1 MNNFQWIWQYVV
13 KNRYKLIIAM
23 IFFLISTALILVNP
37 YVMGQIVDRVIDGHE
52 DSLLVPLLLVMIGVT
67 VARTITRY
75 IYQILFEQT
84 GQNSLFDLRMD
95 MYDKLHELDFD
106 FFNHN
111 RVGDIMTRMTGDTD
125 AIRHFISWVSYQ
137 VLECVFYFIV
147 SILIMLTISWQL
159 TLALVAVTP
168 IIFWLTQAM
177 AKAQHPMF
185 FAIRQ
190 SFSRLNSMVEE
201 NISGNRIVKAF
212 VREDFEI
219 SKFNEHNDDYKQRN
233 LAAAN
238 VSKTYLPWQ
247 DGIANSLN
255 VIALIF
261 GGYLVIQ
268 NKMTLG
274 DLVVFNG
281 YLWMLNQ
288 PMRMSGWLIND
299 IERFSASCVKIR
311 QMLATKPEIEVET
324 TEEPLRIKG
333 DVTFENVTFHFQD
346 DPEHNILTDVSFSA
360 KAGQTIG
367 IIGET
372 GSGKTTLIN
381 LISRF
386 YDPSSGQVLID
397 GQDVRQYPIRQ
408 LRDNISMVMQDVFL
422 FSNSITENISFGR
435 PNLDTGYIQSVA
447 RVADADGFIERMPEG
462 YETIVGERGVGLS
475 GGQKQRISLARALA
489 KDPAILMLDD
499 TTSAVDM
506 ETETKIQHELAG
518 LTTKKTTFIIANRIS
533 SVRDADLILL
543 LEKGRIV
550 EAGKHE
556 VLMQQQGRY
565 YDVFQK
571 QLGLEKGE
579 QIGQTK

>member
-1 MNNFQWIWQYVV
+1 MNNFQWIWQYV
-13 KNRYKLIIAM
+13 KANRKKIVVALILFI
-23 IFFLISTALILVNP
+23 ISTGLILVNP
-37 YVMGQIVDRVIDGHE
+37 YIMGLIVDRVIDAHQ
-52 DSLLVPLLLVMIGVT
+52 DALLVPLLLLMIGIT
-67 VARTITRY
+67 VVRTVTRY
-75 IYQILFEQT
+75 LYQILVEQT
-84 GQNSLFDLRMD
+84 GQNAIFDLRES
-95 MYDKLHELDFD
+95 MYAKLHELDFD
-106 FFNHN
+106 FFNHT

-137 VLECVFYFIV
+137 ILECVLYFIV
-147 SILIMLTISWQL
+147 SIIVMVMINWQL
-159 TLALVAVTP
+159 TLALVVVTP
-168 IIFWLTQAM
+168 VIYILTQAM
-177 AKAQHPMF
+177 AKAQHPVF

-201 NISGNRIVKAF
+201 NISGNRIVKSL
-212 VREDFEI
+212 VREDYEI
-219 SKFNEHNDDYKQRN
+219 AKFNAHNEDYKQQN
-233 LAAAN
+233 MAAAK
-238 VSKTYLPWQ
+238 VSKQFLPWQ

-274 DLVVFNG
+274 DLIVFNG

-299 IERFSASCVKIR
+299 TERFLASCVKIR
-311 QMLATKPEIEVET
+311 QMLATKPAIQSESADQT
-324 TEEPLRIKG
+324 KRIRG
-333 DVTFENVTFHFQD
+333 DVTFDHVSFHFQD
-346 DPEHNILTDVSFSA
+346 DPDNAILADVSFTA

-386 YDPSSGQVLID
+386 YDASTGQVLID
-397 GQDVRQYPIRQ
+397 GRDIREYAPRQ

-422 FSNSITENISFGR
+422 FSNSIKENIAFGR
-435 PNLDTGYIQSVA
+435 PQMARDLIQTVA
-447 RVADADGFIERMPEG
+447 QVADADEFIERMPEG

-506 ETETKIQHELAG
+506 ETETKIQHELAKM
-518 LTTKKTTFIIANRIS
+518 TTKKTTFIIANRIS

-543 LEKGRIV
+543 LEKGRVV
-550 EAGKHE
+550 ESGTHTE
-556 VLMQQQGRY
+556 LMSRHGQY
-565 YDVFQK
+565 YEVFQK

-579 QIGQTK
+579 QSGTTK

>member
-23 IFFLISTALILVNP
+23 IFFLISTVLILVNP

-333 DVTFENVTFHFQD
+333 DVTFKNVTFHFQD

>member
-67 VARTITRY
+67 IARTITRY

-333 DVTFENVTFHFQD
+333 DVTFKNVTFHFQD

>member
-333 DVTFENVTFHFQD
+333 DVTFKNVTFHFQD

>member
-333 DVTFENVTFHFQD
+333 DVTFKNVTFHFQD

-447 RVADADGFIERMPEG
+447 RVADADGFIERVPEG

>member
-1 MNNFQWIWQYVV
+1 MNNFQWVWQYV
-13 KNRYKLIIAM
+13 KANRKKIVLALSLFI
-23 IFFLISTALILVNP
+23 ISTGLILVNP
-37 YVMGQIVDRVIDGHE
+37 YIMGLIVDQVIDAHQ
-52 DSLLVPLLLVMIGVT
+52 DALLVPLLVLMIGIT
-67 VARTITRY
+67 VVRTVTRY
-75 IYQILFEQT
+75 LYQILVEQT
-84 GQNSLFDLRMD
+84 GQNAIFDLRES
-95 MYDKLHELDFD
+95 MYAKLHELDFD
-106 FFNHN
+106 FFNHT

-137 VLECVFYFIV
+137 ILECVFYFIV
-147 SILIMLTISWQL
+147 SIIVMITINWQL
-159 TLALVAVTP
+159 TLALVVVTP
-168 IIFWLTQAM
+168 VIYILTQAM
-177 AKAQHPMF
+177 AKAQHPVF

-201 NISGNRIVKAF
+201 NISGNRIVKSL
-212 VREDFEI
+212 VREDYEI
-219 SKFNEHNDDYKQRN
+219 AKFSAHNADYKQQN
-233 LAAAN
+233 MAAAK
-238 VSKTYLPWQ
+238 VSKRFLPWQ

-274 DLVVFNG
+274 DLIVFNG

-299 IERFSASCVKIR
+299 TERFLASCVKIR
-311 QMLATKPEIEVET
+311 QMLATKPAIQPKSADQT
-324 TEEPLRIKG
+324 KRIRG
-333 DVTFENVTFHFQD
+333 NVMFDHVSFHFQD
-346 DPEHNILTDVSFSA
+346 DPDNAILADISFTA

-386 YDPSSGQVLID
+386 YDASTGQVLID
-397 GQDVRQYPIRQ
+397 GRDIREYAPRQ

-422 FSNSITENISFGR
+422 FSNSIKENIAFGR
-435 PNLDTGYIQSVA
+435 PQMARDLIQTVA
-447 RVADADGFIERMPEG
+447 QVADADEFIERMPEG

-489 KDPAILMLDD
+489 KDPAILILDD

-506 ETETKIQHELAG
+506 ETETKIQHELAKMM
-518 LTTKKTTFIIANRIS
+518 TKKTTFIIANRIS

-543 LEKGRIV
+543 LEKGRVV
-550 EAGKHE
+550 ESGTHTE
-556 VLMQQQGRY
+556 LMRRHGQY
-565 YDVFQK
+565 YEVFQK

-579 QIGQTK
+579 QIGTAK

>member
-1 MNNFQWIWQYVV
+1 
-13 KNRYKLIIAM
+13 M

-333 DVTFENVTFHFQD
+333 DVTFKNVTFHFQD